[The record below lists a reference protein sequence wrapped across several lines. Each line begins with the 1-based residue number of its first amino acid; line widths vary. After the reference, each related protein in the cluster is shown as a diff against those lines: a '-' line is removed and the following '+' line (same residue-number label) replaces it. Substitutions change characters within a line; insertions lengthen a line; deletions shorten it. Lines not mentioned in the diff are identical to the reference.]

1 LDLLRKI
8 SHPCRKISNYSRHVW
23 VVLMYGG
30 GMQPRQRIRVTSAG
44 GVVYRWDKNNPLFLL
59 LASNKRGVWCLPKGL
74 IEEGE
79 DEVTTAMREVREETG
94 VSKVKLHGKL
104 GAIKYQFGFRAKT
117 YDKTVHFFLFETD
130 QADAKVGTEH
140 DAMEWMPY
148 EKALHTLSYPNE
160 KEMLSKAWNTIQS
173 ERGHSSEPKPDQSKL
188 PSE

>member
-1 LDLLRKI
+1 
-8 SHPCRKISNYSRHVW
+8 
-23 VVLMYGG
+23 MYGG
-30 GMQPRQRIRVTSAG
+30 GTQPRQRVRVTSAG
-44 GVVYRWDKNNPLFLL
+44 GVVYRWDGDEPLFLL

-94 VSKVKLHGKL
+94 VSRVKLHGKL

-130 QADAKVGTEH
+130 QADAKVGSEH
-140 DAMEWMPY
+140 DAMEWLPF

-160 KEMLSKAWNTIQS
+160 KEMLSKAQS
-173 ERGHSSEPKPDQSKL
+173 LIPSKRGPSSEAKPGQSKL
-188 PSE
+188 PTG

>member
-1 LDLLRKI
+1 
-8 SHPCRKISNYSRHVW
+8 
-23 VVLMYGG
+23 
-30 GMQPRQRIRVTSAG
+30 MQPRQRIRVTSAG
-44 GVVYRWDKNNPLFLL
+44 GVVYRWEDGKPLFLL

-79 DEVTTAMREVREETG
+79 DEVTTAIREVREETG
-94 VSKVKLHGKL
+94 VSRVKLHGKL

-160 KEMLSKAWNTIQS
+160 KEILSDGSDFLRAQS
-173 ERGHSSEPKPDQSKL
+173 LQYPDA
-188 PSE
+188 